1 MQVVVALVV
10 EAITGVGV
18 LGQKELEM
26 LWLVYCGQ
34 ASSLHR
40 QQKVYV
46 TLGRCLRLCISP

>member
-1 MQVVVALVV
+1 MQVVVARVV

-46 TLGRCLRLCISP
+46 TLGRYLRLRVY